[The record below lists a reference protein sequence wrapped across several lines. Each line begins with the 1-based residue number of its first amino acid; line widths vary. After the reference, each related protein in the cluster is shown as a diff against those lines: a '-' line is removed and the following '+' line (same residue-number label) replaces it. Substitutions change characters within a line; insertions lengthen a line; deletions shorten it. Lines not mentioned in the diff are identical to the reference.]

1 MSVLQVSGAPR
12 LLGGASS
19 RCNARS
25 FRHWHPQQLPQRQPN
40 SCHARCSY
48 YWSLRADQARR
59 SLSWHQS
66 RRPVTLARK
75 EGRRRLERGHL
86 PAFAASDSKEV
97 ALPQEIVEQ
106 DASCT
111 ALPKQALR
119 LRKPKSVSEV
129 ATILRRLGRERRVE
143 FIRSHSRDFLPS
155 IHEANV
161 LLDKLRCRR
170 AGAAAQDVLD
180 WLIDSEDAA
189 LTPTID
195 TFLSALRA
203 CANSGHFKG
212 TERILSQMEAW
223 GLVND
228 AAYSQAVICYLKLG
242 WRNQA
247 TKVLERYE
255 GSVLAAKGPD
265 PYNKFLERM
274 LPGPND
280 SSPERLFKRMLR
292 MGVSPNMDTFQSLAA
307 IYAKQG
313 DCHRAELVLQSCQ
326 QHGFT
331 LSPRLYTSLLNAY
344 ALNGAL
350 DKCEEVLV
358 RAQRTE
364 ADDGALYAALLNAYC
379 RIQDVQGAERTMGT
393 LRSRA
398 LDGTFCIPALAYSS
412 MIRLLSQTGSL
423 TRARA
428 VFDEMVKESEVNGM
442 QGAYLVYSAM
452 MEAYIGAGDIDDAE
466 LVFELMRA
474 KKIPF
479 NEAPCRI
486 LLEGYGQHREVERLR
501 KLFNRMCDWGL
512 SSSQSTLI
520 TLANAFSDAKDLKGL
535 NAFTEFLENLRP
547 SISTGVIQAIVR
559 SYVECG
565 DLDKAEYMVI
575 KLCKHFRKPVQV
587 KYFNI
592 VLEGIC
598 KAEDARRAESLLDVM
613 KGQRLKANSETML
626 ILQEIY
632 TRAGMEDE
640 AQWVRSLR
648 MEGGVVNVDFF
659 KSTVDGWVYIGMS

>member
-535 NAFTEFLENLRP
+535 NAFTEFLENLR
-547 SISTGVIQAIVR
+547 VR
-559 SYVECG
+559 LPIASA
-565 DLDKAEYMVI
+565 DLDVVPCADWFV
-575 KLCKHFRKPVQV
+575 C
-587 KYFNI
+587 
-592 VLEGIC
+592 G
-598 KAEDARRAESLLDVM
+598 SL
-613 KGQRLKANSETML
+613 QSPRE
-626 ILQEIY
+626 
-632 TRAGMEDE
+632 
-640 AQWVRSLR
+640 
-648 MEGGVVNVDFF
+648 
-659 KSTVDGWVYIGMS
+659 